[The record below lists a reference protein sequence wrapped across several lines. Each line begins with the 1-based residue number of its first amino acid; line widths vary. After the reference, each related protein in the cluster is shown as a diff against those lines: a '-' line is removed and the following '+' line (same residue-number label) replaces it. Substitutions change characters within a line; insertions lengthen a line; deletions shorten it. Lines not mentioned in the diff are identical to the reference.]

1 MRIIMVV
8 AILSSAILATAQSDS
23 LLIQNSKPIDNNRYV
38 GIDGSPYYFSDWVIG
53 SILRND
59 GQTVEDVLMNY
70 NGHVHELEVRLGDKV
85 HTLDKR
91 WHLRADVSKE
101 KNPALSEEFPVDRL
115 IFQRGAQNQFMDRYS
130 TILYLGEKYTLIR
143 DCDIGKIEKEFNDV
157 GRTYTVERFKDLSL
171 YFLKSKSGIVQLKL
185 QKKKIAEAFGDN
197 PAIEAFI
204 EKEKLDLGEERDL
217 VRLVQF
223 AEGL

>member
-1 MRIIMVV
+1 MRLITIAAFFIIT
-8 AILSSAILATAQSDS
+8 ALSKAQTDS
-23 LLIQNSKPIDNNRYV
+23 LLIQNSKPIDNSRYT
-38 GIDGSPYYFSDWVIG
+38 GIDGSPYYFSDWVVG

-59 GQTVEDVLMNY
+59 GQTVEGVLMNY
-70 NGHVHELEVRLGDKV
+70 NGHEHELEVLLKNEV
-85 HTLDKR
+85 HILDKR
-91 WHLRADVSKE
+91 WHLRADVLKE
-101 KNPALSEEFPVDRL
+101 KNPAIADEFPVDRL

-171 YFLKSKSGIVQLKL
+171 YFLKTKSGIVPLKL

-197 PAIEAFI
+197 PAIEDFI
-204 EKEKLDLGEERDL
+204 EKEKLDVGEERDL

-223 AEGL
+223 ADAL